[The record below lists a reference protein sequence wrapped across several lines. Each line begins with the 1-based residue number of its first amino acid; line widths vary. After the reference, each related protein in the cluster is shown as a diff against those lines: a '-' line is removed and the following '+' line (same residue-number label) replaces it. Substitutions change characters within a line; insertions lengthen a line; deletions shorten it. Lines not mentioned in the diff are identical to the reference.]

1 VNVLTLRLRPLAL
14 AAFTAVTLVL
24 VFGAAPAV
32 ADTATFQHPAG
43 PASSAMDHIY
53 RAVLGVTVTIFV
65 LVGGWLLYSA
75 LRFRVRPGDPDVE
88 PPQMHGSTR
97 LEIGWTVA
105 PVLVLIALGAYTLN
119 NIDTVDNAPHDAMV
133 VNVTAQQFSFNYI
146 YGANS
151 GVAGKQPSN
160 AATLVVP
167 QHTPVKLE
175 VRSKDVDHDWWVP
188 ALGPKIDAI
197 PGQTNTTWFQAD
209 ETGTFQGQCAEFCGV
224 GHATMT
230 ITVKVVS
237 KADWD
242 AYTAKLGRA

>member
-1 VNVLTLRLRPLAL
+1 VKVPTLLKRSLVL
-14 AAFTAVTLVL
+14 AAFTAVTVL
-24 VFGAAPAV
+24 AFGASPAA

-43 PASSAMDHIY
+43 PVSGAMDDVY

-75 LRFRVRPGDPDVE
+75 LRFRARRGEPDFE
-88 PPQMHGSTR
+88 PPQVHGSTR
-97 LEIGWTVA
+97 LELGWTLA
-105 PVLVLIALGAYTLN
+105 PVLVLAALAAYTLDN
-119 NIDTVDNAPHDAMV
+119 VSTVKDAPRNAMV
-133 VNVTAQQFSFNYI
+133 VDVKAQQFSFSYV

-151 GVAGKQPSN
+151 GASGKAPSSPT
-160 AATLVVP
+160 TLVVP
-167 QHTPVKLE
+167 VNTPVKLQ
-175 VRSKDVDHDWWVP
+175 VRSIDVDHDWWVP

-209 ETGTFQGQCAEFCGV
+209 HPGTYTGQCAEFCGL

-237 KADWD
+237 KGDWN
-242 AYTAKLGRA
+242 AYTTKLQGT